1 MLSTC
6 EELAGDPPVRWF
18 VICNACRLCVH
29 VSTYIGDVLAMY
41 RSKCIDSLAA
51 LEVVR
56 VGIIIQDVRRVRG
69 HLHPVHAVLDVAH
82 LLPVVVRASGHDA
95 IAELLV
101 PEVCNGA
108 ACVRCVPSY
117 R

>member
-1 MLSTC
+1 
-6 EELAGDPPVRWF
+6 
-18 VICNACRLCVH
+18 
-29 VSTYIGDVLAMY
+29 MY

-69 HLHPVHAVLDVAH
+69 HLHPAHAVLDVAH
-82 LLPVVVRASGHDA
+82 LLPVVVRASGNDA

-101 PEVCNGA
+101 PVVQQSGVCSLRA
-108 ACVRCVPSY
+108 IAY